1 MLGFF
6 PLPRS
11 CSYFLTFCLG
21 ILSSG
26 LKNDPPLL
34 LEGGSRGPQWGGCGQ
49 GVLPGAWIPGGCAL
63 DSQESPPQR
72 LQHTV
77 PAQEGSICSLEGHP
91 AGEAGLPVEV
101 QSMGLCFLKGQPAQ
115 SPWSNY

>member
-34 LEGGSRGPQWGGCGQ
+34 LEGGSQ
-49 GVLPGAWIPGGCAL
+49 GL
-63 DSQESPPQR
+63 S
-72 LQHTV
+72 
-77 PAQEGSICSLEGHP
+77 
-91 AGEAGLPVEV
+91 GEAADRESFPGHGSLGDVHLILRSPLLRGSST
-101 QSMGLCFLKGQPAQ
+101 QFQPRRAP
-115 SPWSNY
+115 SAA